1 MFVPTNSLN
10 LDSIP
15 TFMVKHESSEFLYIL
30 CKNSGVV
37 LIVDS
42 FKNRIIDSFPIDLPF
57 DKILL
62 DQERE
67 IIYLVDFDFG
77 NISIYEKGEKEN
89 YEEVHTITM
98 ENILEAYIDQ
108 KNNLFYVFTSG
119 HATSYSLIDYTHVS
133 TLISDGVIRAD
144 LRDSSLYQTTTTAA
158 PTSLDKYLIFSSS
171 TENNVYKY
179 SLSSPLTQEI
189 FPVGLRPE
197 SIELVRGAHSLYA
210 ANYNSEFISLIDL
223 TSGAV
228 THIPT
233 KKGVVDLAFSI
244 KNNLL
249 YALNNSVDRCFVLD
263 ANNNYR
269 LISEIPLPE
278 LSINIVVND
287 DFDQVFIAS
296 EQDAS
301 LMIINTYDFSVSQ
314 TIDLPFKPSS
324 MSADRNLKQLILTS
338 SEPQSIYRIS
348 MTDLSPVNISNISR
362 PSLSFVDEENSLL
375 LCISQ
380 QHDLVTIFNLRDN
393 NLQSVL
399 KTYNSPSSVAVDTDL
414 QNIYISNTLSDSI
427 SIYDY
432 SSFSLKSQISTPE
445 NPDNLIIYNASFPTT
460 TTTQPPVFNASVTI
474 TSNSNYAS
482 ETNLIFYGE
491 LGDTIEYTYI
501 PIQDISQPPSFLE
514 ILIYDSAGLINRLTL
529 PKEYVEQNINFT
541 LTSNGAIY
549 SGSFGSGAELDSYR
563 RIEFT

>member
-1 MFVPTNSLN
+1 
-10 LDSIP
+10 
-15 TFMVKHESSEFLYIL
+15 MVKHESSEFLYIL